1 MLSNNKSSKRPVRVF
16 RISDMSPP
24 KSPTV
29 ANVAQRAVKPKRVFR
44 ITDM

>member
-1 MLSNNKSSKRPVRVF
+1 VANVATRAVKPKRVF
-16 RISDMSPP
+16 RITDTSPP

-29 ANVAQRAVKPKRVFR
+29 ANVATRAVKPKRVFR